1 MRRRTTE
8 ARPSRQT
15 YLKIIMVLPNICQ
28 FWYTTPKFRPVKSTE
43 KMREVAT
50 KKLKLAMIRVR
61 MIMMKQANKS
71 VMMMMMVHGIW

>member
-1 MRRRTTE
+1 
-8 ARPSRQT
+8 
-15 YLKIIMVLPNICQ
+15 MVLPNICQ

-71 VMMMMMVHGIW
+71 VMIRVRMMMMMMMMVHGTW